1 MSPRVGRLLRIA
13 RTVVALAVF
22 AVLAGTFLD
31 FADWLPPG
39 LGRSLAAVQFVP
51 SSLALITGA
60 TLSLACVVIA
70 LVTLFVG
77 RVYCSTLCPLGILQD
92 IVLRIRR
99 LVRRKAPSKRPAKPH
114 TVLRHVVLWS
124 TIVALLAGGS
134 GIVLPLVDPYSH
146 FGRIAGDLFR
156 PLATLANNAWVS
168 GVDALGWQG
177 GNRFDVVWAPLG
189 VLVFSLCVLAVVGV
203 LAWRHGRLY
212 CNAFCPVGTLL
223 GGLARNAVFRL
234 EIDRSSCHK
243 CAECL
248 GACKSH
254 CIDVRDGAIDFTR
267 CVGCFDCLDVC
278 RHGAIGFR
286 FSGMRPPSRSAP
298 GHRPKNPPAGVSRRV
313 FFGHAAATIGALATT
328 EAAEHGGH
336 SKAHRRGTRSR
347 AIVPP
352 GASSVAQFLDRC
364 TACHL
369 CVSACPTHVLQ
380 PATLEYG
387 LAGWLKP
394 HLDYSAAFCNF
405 DCRRCGEVCP
415 DGALVPLDLATKHV
429 TKIGRAKLE
438 LDHCIVVK
446 NGTDCAACSEHCP
459 TKAVFTVPWRDNLRK
474 PSLNEDLCIGCGACE
489 FACPVKAITVSPL
502 ATHGI
507 AKQVVES
514 KAEAPRTSGDFP
526 F

>member
-1 MSPRVGRLLRIA
+1 LLRIA
-13 RTVVALAVF
+13 RTLVALAVIAIF
-22 AVLAGTFLD
+22 TGTFVD
-31 FADWLPPG
+31 FAGWLPPG
-39 LGRSLAAVQFVP
+39 LGHSLAAVQFVP
-51 SSLALITGA
+51 SSVALVTGA
-60 TLSLACVVIA
+60 SLSVACVVIA
-70 LVTLFVG
+70 LATLLVG

-99 LVRRKAPSKRPAKPH
+99 FVRRKAPSKRPAKPH

-124 TIVALLAGGS
+124 TIAALLAGAG
-134 GIVLPLVDPYSH
+134 GIVLPVVDPYSH

-156 PLATLANNAWVS
+156 PLVTLGNTAWVS
-168 GVDALGWQG
+168 GAEALGWHV
-177 GNRFDVVWAPLG
+177 GNRYEIVWAPLG
-189 VLVFSLCVLAVVGV
+189 ALVFSFCMLAVVVV

-223 GGLARNAVFRL
+223 GGLARTAVFRL
-234 EIDRSSCHK
+234 EIDRASCRK
-243 CAECL
+243 CGECL

-267 CVGCFDCLDVC
+267 CVACFDCLDAC
-278 RHGAIGFR
+278 QHGAIGFR
-286 FSGMRPPSRSAP
+286 FSGLRAPSRSAP
-298 GHRPKNPPAGVSRRV
+298 TPRRKNPPPGVSRRI
-313 FFGHAAATIGALATT
+313 FFGHAAATIGALATA
-328 EAAEHGGH
+328 EASEHGGH
-336 SKAHRRGTRSR
+336 SRASHRKTRSR
-347 AIVPP
+347 AIAPP
-352 GASSVAQFLDRC
+352 GASSVDRFLDRC

-394 HLDYSAAFCNF
+394 HLDYSVAFCNF

-415 DGALVPLDLATKHV
+415 DGAIVPLDLATKHV

-438 LDHCIVVK
+438 LDHCIVVEK
-446 NGTDCAACSEHCP
+446 GTDCAACSEHCP
-459 TKAVFTVPWRDNLRK
+459 TKAVFTVPWRSDLRK

-507 AKQVVES
+507 ARQVVEP
-514 KAEAPRTSGDFP
+514 KAEAPRASGDFP

>member
-1 MSPRVGRLLRIA
+1 VSPRAGRLLRVA
-13 RTVVALAVF
+13 RIVVALAAF
-22 AVLAGTFLD
+22 TLLAGTFVDL
-31 FADWLPPG
+31 AGWLPPG
-39 LGRSLAAVQFVP
+39 IGASLAAVQFVP
-51 SSLALITGA
+51 SSVALITGA
-60 TLSLACVVIA
+60 SLSLACVVIA
-70 LVTLFVG
+70 LVTLLVG

-124 TIVALLAGGS
+124 TMAALLAGAG
-134 GIVLPLVDPYSH
+134 GIALPLVDPYSQ

-156 PLATLANNAWVS
+156 PLATLANNAWAS
-168 GVDALGWQG
+168 GAAALGWQG
-177 GNRFDVVWAPLG
+177 FNRFEIVWAPLAA
-189 VLVFSLCVLAVVGV
+189 LVFSACVLAVIVA

-234 EIDRSSCHK
+234 EIDREDCRK

-254 CIDVRDGAIDFTR
+254 CIDVRDGAIDFSR
-267 CVGCFDCLDVC
+267 CVACFDCLDVC
-278 RHGAIGFR
+278 RNGAIGFR
-286 FSGMRPPSRSAP
+286 FSGLRPPSRPAP
-298 GHRPKNPPAGVSRRV
+298 LSRPRNPPAGVSRRA
-313 FFGHAAATIGALATT
+313 FFGHAAATLGALTT
-328 EAAEHGGH
+328 AQAAGHHGH
-336 SKAHRRGTRSR
+336 SRRAHHGARSR
-347 AIVPP
+347 AIAPP
-352 GASSVAQFLDRC
+352 GAASVARFLDRC

-394 HLDYSAAFCNF
+394 HLDYSTAFCNF

-415 DGALVPLDLATKHV
+415 DGAIAPLDLATKHV

-438 LDHCIVVK
+438 LGHCIVVK
-446 NGTDCAACSEHCP
+446 DGTDCAACSEHCP

-474 PSLNEDLCIGCGACE
+474 PSLDEDLCIGCGACE

-507 AKQVVES
+507 AKQLVEP
-514 KAEAPRTSGDFP
+514 KAESPRTSEDFP